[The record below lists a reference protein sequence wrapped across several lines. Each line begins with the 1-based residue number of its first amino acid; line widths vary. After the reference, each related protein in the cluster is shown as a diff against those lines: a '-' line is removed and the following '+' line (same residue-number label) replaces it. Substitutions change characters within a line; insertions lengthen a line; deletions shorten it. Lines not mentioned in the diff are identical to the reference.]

1 MGEKLSRRSFL
12 QGGAALAAGAA
23 LGLAGCAPEAKDSV
37 PASGSASSARSVA
50 GDGLT
55 GMQTLNAGSE
65 LTFVE
70 PVAGTV
76 AYVEG
81 DIDEA
86 DIASTDE
93 CDVVVCGLGLA
104 GVSATLAA
112 ASFGLEVIAL
122 EKTASYTVRGTGI
135 GAPDCR
141 MFKELGASWDETEI
155 LNTMMQAAS
164 YRCKSDIWK
173 KWFATNGEA
182 MDWLIDQLGDK
193 VTLSTGLGPNGET
206 TSEYAG
212 IVTYREDIR
221 FEEGMDGMAAVAMEL
236 AAQRGADVRY
246 KCPACKLVQNDEGGI
261 EGVVAKGEDGSYT
274 RINARKG
281 VILATGGY
289 ENNWDMLCRNMRR
302 EDLCVAAWRLPN
314 TENTGDG
321 HLMGSAVGGLMDP
334 YPHIMMRDPGASV
347 AAHAGNK
354 GLTLP
359 FPRVNEA
366 GIRYVNESIA
376 PQFLANS
383 IQNQTGGHDF
393 MIVAGKDLATIIDEC
408 SYRTYAM
415 SAAKMSPEEVAQLLE
430 PIAVKADTVDELCKA
445 TGIDAGNL
453 KKTLDRLTELHAAGS
468 DDDWGGDPGMFMDY
482 SSGPYFAFEESGSCL
497 VTVSGLRITDKAEVI
512 DKTGMPIPG
521 LYAIGNV
528 SGEMFSDTYPHDLQA
543 ISHSRCL
550 VFGYNVAKALSE

>member
-1 MGEKLSRRSFL
+1 
-12 QGGAALAAGAA
+12 
-23 LGLAGCAPEAKDSV
+23 
-37 PASGSASSARSVA
+37 
-50 GDGLT
+50 
-55 GMQTLNAGSE
+55 MQTLNAGSD
-65 LTFVE
+65 LTFFE

-81 DIDEA
+81 DIDDK
-86 DIASTDE
+86 DIASADD
-93 CDVVVCGLGLA
+93 CDIVVCGLGLA

-112 ASFGLEVIAL
+112 ATFGLKVVAL
-122 EKTASYTVRGTGI
+122 EKTASYNVRGTGI

-141 MFKELGASWDETEI
+141 MFKELGTSWDETEI

-164 YRCKSDIWK
+164 YRCNSDIWK
-173 KWFATNGEA
+173 KWFSTNGEA

-221 FEEGMDGMAAVAMEL
+221 FKEGMDGMAAVAMEL
-236 AAQRGADVRY
+236 AAQRGADIRY
-246 KCPACKLVQNDEGGI
+246 KTPACKLVQDTDGKVV
-261 EGVVAKGEDGSYT
+261 GVIAKSEDGSYVKV
-274 RINARKG
+274 NARKG
-281 VILATGGY
+281 VVLATGGY
-289 ENNWDMLCRNMRR
+289 ENNWEMLCRNMRR

-321 HLMGSAVGGLMDP
+321 HMMGSAVGGLMDP

-347 AAHAGNK
+347 AARAGNK

-359 FPRVNEA
+359 FPRVNES

-393 MIVAGKDLATIIDEC
+393 MVVAGKDLATIIDQC
-408 SYRTYAM
+408 SYRNYAM
-415 SAAKMSPEEVAQLLE
+415 SAAKMSPEEVAELLE
-430 PIAVKADTVDELCKA
+430 PIAVKGDTVEDLCKE

-453 KKTLDRLTELHAAGS
+453 KKTFDRLTELYRLGL
-468 DDDWGGDPGMFMDY
+468 DEDWGGDAGMFMDY
-482 SSGPYFAFEESGSCL
+482 SSGPYYAFEESGSCL
-497 VTVSGLRITDKAEVI
+497 VTVCGLRITAEAEVI

-543 ISHSRCL
+543 ISHSRCV